1 MSTIPYSR
9 SRPSDAAPPGR
20 GGRYA
25 VRLLPGDRVF
35 LVEPGEDVLTAGLR
49 QGVDLR
55 YGCRHGKCTTCK
67 YVVVEGDVAHVG
79 ASPYAFS
86 DREREEGGVLL
97 CSTFAR
103 SPLVITPFGE
113 PPPADG
119 ALIPP
124 EERSARIES
133 LAPVAAGLVELRL
146 RPDAPLAYRPGQYVE
161 IALPGRGERR
171 SYAMTAPPGPSGA
184 LTFLVDAGH
193 RRVLD
198 ALAANAATPVT
209 LLGPFGRLHHRP
221 AQRPILMAA
230 TGAGLGPLLAILR
243 ELRAAD
249 GAVPPITLWYGA
261 PRGGI
266 PYTAELAGLAGDL
279 PAFEFVPVE
288 LPADGPVGLRLGRI
302 VQHIGRELRDAS
314 AHDAYVAGPV
324 ALGDALEGLLTAKG
338 LPERRFFCER
348 FYAVSS

>member
-1 MSTIPYSR
+1 MSTIPFSR
-9 SRPSDAAPPGR
+9 SRRSEAVGL
-20 GGRYA
+20 YA

-119 ALIPP
+119 VLIPP
-124 EERSARIES
+124 EERTARIDR
-133 LAPVAAGLVELRL
+133 LAPVAADLVELRL

-161 IALPGRGERR
+161 LALPGTGERR
-171 SYAMTAPPGPSGA
+171 SYAMTAPPDPSGA

-193 RRVLD
+193 RRVLE
-198 ALAANAATPVT
+198 ALAATAGATVA
-209 LLGPFGRLHHRP
+209 LLGPFGRFFHRP
-221 AQRPILMAA
+221 AARPILMAA

-243 ELRAAD
+243 ELRAAG
-249 GAVPPITLWYGA
+249 GAPPIRFWYGA
-261 PRGGI
+261 RPGGI
-266 PYTAELAGLAGDL
+266 PYADELAALAADL
-279 PAFEFVPVE
+279 GAFEFEPVE
-288 LPADGPVGLRLGRI
+288 LPAEGPVGLRLGRI
-302 VQHIGRELRDAS
+302 VQRIGRELRDAS

-324 ALGDALEGLLTAKG
+324 PLGDALEGLLTAKG